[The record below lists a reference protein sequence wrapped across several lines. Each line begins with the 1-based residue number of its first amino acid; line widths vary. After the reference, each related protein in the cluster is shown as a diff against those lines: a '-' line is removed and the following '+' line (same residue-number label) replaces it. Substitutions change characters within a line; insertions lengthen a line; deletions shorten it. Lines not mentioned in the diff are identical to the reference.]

1 MRSRIAAKRST
12 ALRSAAAGPRL
23 SSTSGTRPLDPLRRI
38 GASRVSLPPHLR
50 TPKSRARRGP
60 PGAVLDTARAGRA
73 PSRSSGS
80 GLPSSAS
87 RPGAAGQP
95 GREGKG
101 SMSPAPCSRPSPPSR
116 SSRSKKARLVREP
129 DEKSRHITV
138 QSESGRDSTLAIRL
152 PATQCPGPGSQSC
165 LPISRG
171 GHERRS

>member
-1 MRSRIAAKRST
+1 METSGLRRSSHRVSTRQNEAWTPRLPYPAASHGGLE
-12 ALRSAAAGPRL
+12 ALRRIHEWPPDLPRL

-87 RPGAAGQP
+87 PLGKRPRRATLQPPWGAIMSTTLKTIFDAKRMCSLDAISRRRF
-95 GREGKG
+95 RE
-101 SMSPAPCSRPSPPSR
+101 
-116 SSRSKKARLVREP
+116 
-129 DEKSRHITV
+129 
-138 QSESGRDSTLAIRL
+138 
-152 PATQCPGPGSQSC
+152 C
-165 LPISRG
+165 LPTM
-171 GHERRS
+171 HYVTN